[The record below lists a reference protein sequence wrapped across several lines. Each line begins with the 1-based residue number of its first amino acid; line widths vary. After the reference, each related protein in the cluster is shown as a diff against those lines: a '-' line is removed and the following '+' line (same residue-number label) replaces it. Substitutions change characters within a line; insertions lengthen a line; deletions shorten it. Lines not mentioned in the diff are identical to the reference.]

1 MPGDADLDGIAWRIL
16 SDLCRP
22 GGEFATMPPEGL
34 QRLIGLRLQQ
44 EAGRAGVAPEAL
56 AAAFTRAMAELT
68 GAGRPPRAGADGDD
82 TPAEPLETI
91 DDL

>member
-1 MPGDADLDGIAWRIL
+1 VPGDTDLDGIAWRML

-22 GGEFATMPPEGL
+22 GGEFATLPPEGL

-44 EAGRAGVAPEAL
+44 EASRVGVAPEAL
-56 AAAFTRAMAELT
+56 AEAFNRAMVELT
-68 GAGRPPRAGADGDD
+68 GAGRPPRPDRAADDA
-82 TPAEPLETI
+82 PAEPPETI

>member
-1 MPGDADLDGIAWRIL
+1 VPGDADLDAIAWRML

-22 GGEFATMPPEGL
+22 GGEFATLPPDGL

-44 EAGRAGVAPEAL
+44 EATRVGVAPEAL
-56 AAAFTRAMAELT
+56 AEAFNRAMAELT
-68 GAGRPPRAGADGDD
+68 GAGRPPRPAAGGDD
-82 TPAEPLETI
+82 APAEPLETI